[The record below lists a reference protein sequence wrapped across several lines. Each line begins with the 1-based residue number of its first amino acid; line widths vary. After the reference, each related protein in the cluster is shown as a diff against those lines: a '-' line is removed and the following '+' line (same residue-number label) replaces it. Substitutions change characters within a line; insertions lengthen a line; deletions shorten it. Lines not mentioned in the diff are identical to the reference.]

1 MAARAR
7 ELADSLGLTGSS
19 VIFND
24 GWVPY
29 EQRRTYFR
37 EADLGVSAHFDGI
50 EARFAF
56 RTRLLDHFAAGLPS
70 VVTGGDVLGDLVAER
85 GLGVAVPAED
95 VDAWVEAIERL
106 LGDPAAY
113 EAAAGSSAELRAELA
128 WPVVV
133 ARLAGLLGSAAAP
146 MRTVGKTR
154 LLAGYYSRAARW
166 RAGARWRT

>member
-1 MAARAR
+1 M
-7 ELADSLGLTGSS
+7 
-19 VIFND
+19 IFND

-29 EQRRTYFR
+29 EQRRAYFR

-70 VVTGGDVLGDLVAER
+70 VVTGGDVLGDLVGER
-85 GLGVAVPAED
+85 GLGARSRRED
-95 VDAWVEAIERL
+95 VDAWVR
-106 LGDPAAY
+106 GDRT
-113 EAAAGSSAELRAELA
+113 AAGRSGRLRSGCRNSAELQAELA

-133 ARLAGLLGSAAAP
+133 GRLAGLLASAAAP